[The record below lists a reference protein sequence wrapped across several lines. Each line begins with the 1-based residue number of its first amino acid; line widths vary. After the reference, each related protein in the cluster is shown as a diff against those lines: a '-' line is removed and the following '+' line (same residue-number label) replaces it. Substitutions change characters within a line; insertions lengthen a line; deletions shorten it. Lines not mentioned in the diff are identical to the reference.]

1 MSLILHASL
10 TTPLTAE
17 TCCVLLSQEGLA
29 MGVALAGGVSTDVAS
44 TESALCIGF
53 SLFGAL
59 STARGRGEHAY
70 LLEDE

>member
-1 MSLILHASL
+1 
-10 TTPLTAE
+10 
-17 TCCVLLSQEGLA
+17 
-29 MGVALAGGVSTDVAS
+29 MGVALAGGVSTDVVS